1 MLLPKPDT
9 ISAPS
14 ATGTLAK
21 RPLAHLLIYALDRKL
36 TGTFEI
42 GDANGSSVHIVVT
55 SGLVSRVATSEPVT
69 YLGHVLYEMGAI
81 DDAVLSTSLAEV
93 AAGKRLHGQVLL
105 ARGAIDAGQLAEG
118 LRQQRGRK
126 LSHAFG
132 MPADA
137 TFAFYGD
144 ADFIGPR
151 PNDVEPVSPLPDV
164 WRGVLAYP
172 QWDHVRATLARVG
185 GRPLRLLPEA
195 RTVELGFDEHE
206 RNAAECLRMKPQT
219 VPELAIVG
227 GLASQ
232 ATELLAYF
240 LVITKQA
247 QIAES
252 VAASRPPA
260 AVSGSMRATTPAMS
274 FEKTLPSG
282 EYVRKISF
290 QMRAITP
297 DADPIRIPSPL
308 PERIPSPYPSRSQS
322 PLPPRTTPYPTGLR
336 ISAPPAPGQIVSSAP
351 PPADLAR
358 RKSILDR
365 AKWIDQEDYYK
376 MLMVPREAT
385 TQEIRAAFLRAAKVW
400 HPDSLPLSIIDV
412 RSECER
418 VFSRITTAYETL
430 VEPAKRAR
438 YEKEIDASQREDA
451 EAAHLVAQA
460 EMHVTL
466 GERAEAETL
475 ARKAVVASP
484 KMAEARALLAYLES
498 LDPKRGK
505 EDHLRSCVRTLDVAI
520 GSDPQCAHAHYY
532 RAMLQKRLEEHEGAI
547 RDLRVAVTNDPDDAE
562 ALRELKIYETKLRD
576 GTIQLRSASPTGT
589 KKPEGF
595 FDRLRT
601 K

>member
-1 MLLPKPDT
+1 MLLPKPAT

-42 GDANGSSVHIVVT
+42 GDASGSSVHIVVT
-55 SGLVSRVATSEPVT
+55 SGLVERVATSEPVT
-69 YLGHVLYEMGAI
+69 YLGHVLYEMGVI
-81 DDAVLSTSLAEV
+81 DDTVLSTSLAEV
-93 AAGKRLHGQVLL
+93 AAAKKLHGQVLL
-105 ARGAIDAGQLAEG
+105 ARGAIDTNQLAEG

-144 ADFIGPR
+144 VDFVGPR
-151 PNDVEPVSPLPDV
+151 PNDVEPLSPLPDV

-195 RTVELGFDEHE
+195 RPLELGFDEHE
-206 RNAAECLRMKPQT
+206 RNATECLRMKPQT

-227 GLASQ
+227 GLPSQ
-232 ATELLAYF
+232 TTELLAYF

-252 VAASRPPA
+252 FAASRPPLTS
-260 AVSGSMRATTPAMS
+260 SGSMRAATPAVAFDKS
-274 FEKTLPSG
+274 LPSG

-290 QMRAITP
+290 QMRAVTP
-297 DADPIRIPSPL
+297 DADPIRIPSPV
-308 PERIPSPYPSRSQS
+308 PERIPSPYPSPHPSRSQS

-336 ISAPPAPGQIVSSAP
+336 ISSPPAPGQILSSAP

-385 TQEIRAAFLRAAKVW
+385 TEEIRAAFLRAAKVW

-418 VFSRITTAYETL
+418 VFSRITTAYEAL
-430 VEPAKRAR
+430 VEPAKRAK
-438 YEKEIDASQREDA
+438 YEKEIDATQREDA

-475 ARKAVVASP
+475 AR
-484 KMAEARALLAYLES
+484 
-498 LDPKRGK
+498 
-505 EDHLRSCVRTLDVAI
+505 
-520 GSDPQCAHAHYY
+520 
-532 RAMLQKRLEEHEGAI
+532 
-547 RDLRVAVTNDPDDAE
+547 
-562 ALRELKIYETKLRD
+562 
-576 GTIQLRSASPTGT
+576 
-589 KKPEGF
+589 
-595 FDRLRT
+595 
-601 K
+601 